1 MNVDYINTIVTKAQA
16 LKMSNNNFENISL
29 YIPRVFL
36 NITQERIKSSFE
48 KNGIGKVKR
57 VDLLS
62 KVPDYNIA
70 YVHFDYWNDTITARN
85 FQSHAKEQKG
95 AKLVYDDPW
104 HWIVLENKATRYEP
118 GARKVRINL
127 GEPRLDFKSAL
138 ELDVDP
144 IDELMS
150 NLRKEEEEIER
161 EREQKKEE
169 QRKREKQ
176 QKYEYENEDKD
187 EDLIEILRQ
196 MEEIDEELKNE
207 DVSLVEAQYVEMLE
221 ASNATMFNQ
230 VNMLQQENYQLNKKI
245 NDLQEEHNIGLK
257 VLISEIQTLRQQ
269 IEYLKNK

>member
-1 MNVDYINTIVTKAQA
+1 
-16 LKMSNNNFENISL
+16 MSNNNFENISL

-36 NITQERIKSSFE
+36 NITQERIKSAFE

-85 FQSHAKEQKG
+85 FQSHTKEQKG

-161 EREQKKEE
+161 EREQREREKQQKK
-169 QRKREKQ
+169 EKQ

-187 EDLIEILRQ
+187 EDLMEMLRQ

>member
-1 MNVDYINTIVTKAQA
+1 
-16 LKMSNNNFENISL
+16 MSNNNFENISL
-29 YIPRVFL
+29 YIPRVYL
-36 NITQERIKSSFE
+36 NITQERIKSAFE

-85 FQSHAKEQKG
+85 FQSHTKEQKG

-127 GEPRLDFKSAL
+127 GDPRLNFQATSASASY
-138 ELDVDP
+138 VDP
-144 IDELMS
+144 IDELMY
-150 NLRKEEEEIER
+150 NLRIEEGEIEK
-161 EREQKKEE
+161 EREQREKEREEREKEQQENEE
-169 QRKREKQ
+169 QEFMRMLSE
-176 QKYEYENEDKD
+176 
-187 EDLIEILRQ
+187 

-221 ASNATMFNQ
+221 ASNASMFNQ
-230 VNMLQQENYQLNKKI
+230 MNALQQENYQLHQKI
-245 NDLQEEHNIGLK
+245 KDLQEEHNIGLK
-257 VLISEIQTLRQQ
+257 VLINEIHSLRQQ
-269 IEYLKNK
+269 INK